1 MRPRSCSVSF
11 ALLLA
16 CGGATTSSAPSTAV
30 HDAASADVAPAVA
43 RELEPKE
50 PAAVDRIRHEVRA
63 DDGHAI
69 AVWEKSRQ
77 GAKGIVVLVHGRT
90 WSAVPDFD
98 LQVPGKARS
107 LMDALVA
114 RGFATYAID
123 LRGYG
128 GTKRDKTG
136 WITPNRADA
145 DLAATLDWIT
155 ARHPDV
161 PKPAVLGWS
170 LGSMVVQ
177 LAAQRR
183 PEAMSAAI
191 LYGYPR
197 DPDRPAK
204 GTDADP
210 ATPPAKANTRA
221 SAASDFIT
229 PGSIDQATIDAYV
242 DAALAADPVRAD
254 WRTMSQYVA
263 LDPAK
268 VRVPTLVVFGA
279 RDPYAPV
286 ALQSKLFA
294 ALGHPDR
301 AMVMIEGGD
310 HAAHLEDT
318 GFVHALV
325 AFLERP

>member
-1 MRPRSCSVSF
+1 MRPGRCLVLASV
-11 ALLLA
+11 LA
-16 CGGATTSSAPSTAV
+16 CSSAPATSVQSPPPTASTSEAI
-30 HDAASADVAPAVA
+30 APAPA
-43 RELEPKE
+43 RVIER
-50 PAAVDRIRHEVRA
+50 VRHDVVA

-69 AVWEKSRQ
+69 ALWEKSPERP
-77 GAKGIVVLVHGRT
+77 KGVVVLVHGRT
-90 WSAVPDFD
+90 WSGVPDFD
-98 LQVPGKARS
+98 LVVPGKDRS

-114 RGFATYAID
+114 RGYATYAID

-128 GTKRDKTG
+128 GTQRDKTG

-145 DLAATLDWIT
+145 DFAAVLAWIT
-155 ARHPDV
+155 ARHSTL

-183 PEAMSAAI
+183 PDSISAAI

-204 GTDADP
+204 ATDHDP
-210 ATPPAKANTRA
+210 ASPPAQPNTRA

-229 PGSIDQATIDAYV
+229 KGSIDQASIDAYV

-254 WRTMSQYVA
+254 WRSMSQYA
-263 LDPAK
+263 ELDPAK
-268 VRVPTLVVFGA
+268 VHVPTLVLFGA

-286 ALQSKLFA
+286 ELQAKLFA
-294 ALGHPDR
+294 KLAHPDR
-301 AMVMIEGGD
+301 AIVMLEGGD
-310 HAAHLEDT
+310 HAAHLEDA
-318 GFVHALV
+318 GPAFVHALV
-325 AFLERP
+325 AFLERPRS